1 MSRQLHIGDQSAY
14 SQFAPDSEMP
24 LANRIIT
31 RVPCS
36 TFRELGNYNTQVA
49 DVSGD
54 FQSPMNFQFSMNN
67 GLMFLRS
74 CVLRLPIAAKFYNA
88 VGEVQKDENE
98 ISQIG
103 LRNRPAKCFR
113 QIDTIVNGFTS
124 NHLPEQT
131 EYINE

>member
-1 MSRQLHIGDQSAY
+1 MANFISIKTLMSRQLHIGDQSAY

-74 CVLRLPIAAKFYNA
+74 SYRMPIAAKFYDHL
-88 VGEVQKDENE
+88 GQEVRDENE
-98 ISQIG
+98 VSQIGTGIG
-103 LRNRPAKCFR
+103 LRNASPKS
-113 QIDTIVNGFTS
+113 TP
-124 NHLPEQT
+124 L
-131 EYINE
+131 

>member
-14 SQFAPDSEMP
+14 SQFAPDSELP

-36 TFRELGNYNTQVA
+36 TFREQGTYNTAAQPDA
-49 DVSGD
+49 SGD
-54 FQSPMNFQFSMNN
+54 FESPMTFQFSMNN

-88 VGEVQKDENE
+88 LGEVQKERMKFHRSD
-98 ISQIG
+98 
-103 LRNRPAKCFR
+103 
-113 QIDTIVNGFTS
+113 
-124 NHLPEQT
+124 
-131 EYINE
+131 